1 MSWALEGIHKRYK
14 MLIRSQGSCLVL
26 GVALSAYF
34 HACRHSRKN
43 KILHWFEQIFASV
56 SGEDQL
62 LQLDE
67 LKQALGIHGVSTV
80 HIIGCL

>member
-1 MSWALEGIHKRYK
+1 V
-14 MLIRSQGSCLVL
+14 CV
-26 GVALSAYF
+26 
-34 HACRHSRKN
+34 HACVCACVCGIMMFLVVSSHSRKN

-67 LKQALGIHGVSTV
+67 LQQALGIHGV
-80 HIIGCL
+80 IKC